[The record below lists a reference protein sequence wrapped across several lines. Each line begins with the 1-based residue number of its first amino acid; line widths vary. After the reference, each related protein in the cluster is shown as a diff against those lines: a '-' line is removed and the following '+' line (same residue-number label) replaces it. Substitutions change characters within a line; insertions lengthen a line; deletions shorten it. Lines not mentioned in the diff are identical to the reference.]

1 MTNTQQEARML
12 NFALRSIGT
21 IRAHMGFLP
30 EEHVGR
36 QLLAMEVILE
46 DMDRVLHT
54 AVKEAA
60 AARRAKITKE

>member
-1 MTNTQQEARML
+1 ML

-21 IRAHMGFLP
+21 IRAHMEFLP

-46 DMDRVLHT
+46 DMDRVLH
-54 AVKEAA
+54 AVVKEAA
-60 AARRAKITKE
+60 AARCVKTIKE